1 MFLVQLRIGQ
11 EEWQTTMVDN
21 AYMESHLQVTVGTNY
36 TQNTMDTPSKI
47 NFYKVECGQ
56 IVDYEGY
63 DYQVKGG
70 EIVDKRSTSAPL
82 QVTIGA
88 NHTQNTTDTS
98 FNKNYDQ

>member
-47 NFYKVECGQ
+47 NFYKVECG
-56 IVDYEGY
+56 
-63 DYQVKGG
+63 
-70 EIVDKRSTSAPL
+70 
-82 QVTIGA
+82 
-88 NHTQNTTDTS
+88 
-98 FNKNYDQ
+98 